1 MIREVTH
8 LHCQATDRNQLH
20 SRMDAFF
27 ASFATEPAYQS
38 LYRMSG

>member
-1 MIREVTH
+1 MIRDVIR

-20 SRMDAFF
+20 SRMDAIF
-27 ASFATEPAYQS
+27 ASFATEPAHRS